1 MSSRKE
7 WAYIKSKTAPKGLF
21 LPKDKVNIS
30 PNDRGFM
37 FADGVYEVIRTYNGK
52 FYRLP
57 EHLKRFQHSLD
68 ALRINF
74 SDIPLIEAA
83 IKELLARN
91 KLPTGDATIYL
102 QVTRG
107 VWQRAHEFPPKSVR
121 PTVYVEAARFVPQKE
136 YARLGIAAIT
146 ASDIRWGR
154 CDIKSIGLLANVLA
168 RQRAVENGAMEAIFV
183 RDGVITEGTHT
194 NVFGVQKGEVITH
207 PKTNHI
213 LAGITREAVLH
224 LCATYG
230 IPVCETF
237 IPECN
242 IPKLDELFIAGT
254 TTEITPVIKVNGKP
268 IGTGKPGKLTKALQ
282 VAFRDHVLAAA
293 R

>member
-1 MSSRKE
+1 MVKAKE
-7 WAYIKSKTAPKGLF
+7 WTFYKNHTAPKGFF
-21 LPKDKVNIS
+21 LPKDKVCIS

-57 EHLKRFQHSLD
+57 EHLKRFQRSLD
-68 ALRINF
+68 ALRIDF
-74 SDIPLIEAA
+74 SDVPLIETA

-91 KLPTGDATIYL
+91 KLQTGDATIYI

-107 VWQRAHEFPPKSVR
+107 VWQRSHEFPPKSVR
-121 PTVYVEAARFVPQKE
+121 PTVYVEAARFAPRKE
-136 YARLGIAAIT
+136 YTRLGIAAIT

-154 CDIKSIGLLANVLA
+154 CDIKAVGLLPNVLA
-168 RQRAVENGAMEAIFV
+168 RQQAVENGAAEAIFV

-194 NVFGVQKGEVITH
+194 NVFGVLAGEVITH
-207 PKTNHI
+207 PRTNYI
-213 LAGITREAVLH
+213 LAGITRETVLH
-224 LCATYG
+224 LCAAYN
-230 IPVCETF
+230 IPICETF

-242 IPKLDELFIAGT
+242 LAKLDELFLAGT
-254 TTEITPVIKVNGKP
+254 TTEIMPVIKVNGKP
-268 IGTGKPGKLTKALQ
+268 IGKGRPGKITKALQ
-282 VAFRDHVLAAA
+282 VAFRDHVLSAS

>member
-7 WAYIKSKTAPKGLF
+7 WVFIKSKKAPKGIY
-21 LPKDKVNIS
+21 LPKDKIGIS

-37 FADGVYEVIRTYNGK
+37 FADGVYEVIRTYSGK
-52 FYRLP
+52 FYRLA

-68 ALRINF
+68 ALRIDF
-74 SDIPLIEAA
+74 HDMRLIETA
-83 IKELLARN
+83 IREVLSRN
-91 KLPTGDATIYL
+91 KLLTGDASIYI

-107 VWQRAHEFPPKSVR
+107 VWQRSHAFPPKSVR
-121 PTVYVEAARFVPQKE
+121 PTVYVEASQFIPHKE
-136 YARLGIAAIT
+136 YSRLGVAAIT

-154 CDIKSIGLLANVLA
+154 CDIKAVGLLANVLA
-168 RQRAVENGAMEAIFV
+168 RQRAIENGALEAIFV

-194 NVFGVQKGEVITH
+194 NVFGIKKGEVITH

-213 LAGITREAVLH
+213 LAGITREAILQ
-224 LCATYG
+224 LCATYC

-242 IPKLDELFIAGT
+242 LPKLDELFLAGT
-254 TTEITPVIKVNGKP
+254 TTEIMPVVKVNGKP
-268 IGTGKPGKLTKALQ
+268 IGNGKPGKLTRALQ
-282 VAFRDHVLAAA
+282 VAFRDHVLAAS